1 MEGIDASK
9 LDDNFISK
17 LINLS
22 FSYYD
27 LSNTNFE
34 ESVQEFVENSTSQ
47 IKSSEINI
55 LLKYLI
61 DLIAKEVDDSSI
73 SDSLQNINLSK
84 LQIDSFIM
92 QKHSYSNNIENMKL
106 ALAKKKNRSRIEDF
120 QYSFFV
126 KYVDSF
132 NEKVEFKVRLSFKY
146 RGDNGDFKTTSF
158 ETSISQFYQLLND
171 FSKIETIVKTL
182 I

>member
-1 MEGIDASK
+1 MEGIDTSK
-9 LDDNFISK
+9 YDDSFMSK

-34 ESVQEFVENSTSQ
+34 EAVQDFVEASTSV
-47 IKSSEINI
+47 KSSEING
-55 LLKYLI
+55 LLKFFV
-61 DLIAKEVDDSSI
+61 DLISKEVDDNTI
-73 SDSLQNINLSK
+73 IESLSLINLSK
-84 LQIDSFIM
+84 QRVESFID
-92 QKHSYSNNIENMKL
+92 QKHLYCNNIENMKL
-106 ALAKKKNRSRIEDF
+106 ALAKKKNKSRIEDF

-132 NEKVEFKVRLSFKY
+132 SDKVEFKVKLSFKY
-146 RGDNGDFKTTSF
+146 RCDDGDVKSTSF

>member
-1 MEGIDASK
+1 MEGIDTSK
-9 LDDNFISK
+9 FDDNFLSK

-47 IKSSEINI
+47 IKSSEINN
-55 LLKYLI
+55 LLKYLV
-61 DLIAKEVDDSSI
+61 DLIGKEVEDNTVTE
-73 SDSLQNINLSK
+73 SLQVINLPKSH
-84 LQIDSFIM
+84 IESFIL
-92 QKHSYSNNIENMKL
+92 QKHSFSRNIENMKL
-106 ALAKKKNRSRIEDF
+106 ALAKKKNKSRIEDF
-120 QYSFFV
+120 QYSFYV

-132 NEKVEFKVRLSFKY
+132 SDKVEFKVRLSFKY
-146 RGDNGDFKTTSF
+146 RGDDGDVKSTSF

-171 FSKIETIVKTL
+171 FNKIETIVKTL